1 MMPAFLFSN
10 TMQTSQSPKIIIA
23 IDGYSSSGKS
33 SMAKALAKIIGYN
46 YVDTGAMYR
55 AVTLYAMQHGMID
68 GDGNVDANAIVAALP
83 DMHIAFNRVPD
94 GSQHTMLNGTDVED
108 AIRRLDVSNNVST
121 VSAIVAV
128 RRDLV
133 AKQQAFGVSKGIV
146 MDGRDIGTTVFP
158 DAELKIFVDASAQ
171 TRAQRRFKELTDKGS
186 NVTFEEVLANV
197 VHRDHIDETREESP
211 LRRAADAI
219 SLDNSAMTIDQQ
231 NQWLLERFNEALTK
245 STAHEG

>member
-68 GDGNVDANAIVAALP
+68 GDGNVDADAIVAALP

-121 VSAIVAV
+121 VSAIAAV